1 LALHW
6 RKNIA
11 IIPDVLRKAIRSVT
25 LLTVWVVWKEHVR
38 VFDRNEASAL
48 SMVAKVKSEANAWIT
63 AERRTLQSS

>member
-1 LALHW
+1 LALHR

-38 VFDRNEASAL
+38 VFDRN
-48 SMVAKVKSEANAWIT
+48 
-63 AERRTLQSS
+63 